1 MAAGITLAAEEVA
14 ALTRR
19 GRPAAQARVLR
30 KLGIPFR
37 RHPTDSAV
45 LVSRA
50 AVEAVL
56 GKWSTDGMAP
66 DEPVEFEVDIEGI
79 RNHGKTSNSR

>member
-1 MAAGITLAAEEVA
+1 MKLTLTPEEVA

-19 GRPAAQARVLR
+19 DRPAAQARVLR
-30 KLGIPFR
+30 ALGIPFR
-37 RHPTDSAV
+37 RHPTDSVV

-56 GKWSTDGMAP
+56 WNSSTGDTVP
-66 DEPVEFEVDIEGI
+66 KEPIEFDVNLEGI
-79 RNHGKTSNSR
+79 RNYGKTADSR